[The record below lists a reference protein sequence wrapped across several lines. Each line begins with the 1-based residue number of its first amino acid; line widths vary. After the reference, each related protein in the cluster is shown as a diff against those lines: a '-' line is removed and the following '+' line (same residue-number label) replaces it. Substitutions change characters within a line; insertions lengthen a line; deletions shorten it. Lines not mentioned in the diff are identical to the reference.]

1 MKNEWPL
8 DYWVI
13 APSGLCVAKL
23 AFRDDA
29 LLLIEACKENLRVY
43 LSGEYKILYKGEEEE

>member
-1 MKNEWPL
+1 MNEGWPL
-8 DYWVI
+8 DYWVM

-29 LLLIEACKENLRVY
+29 LLLVEACKENLKAY
-43 LSGEYKILYKGEEEE
+43 LQGEYKIFYRGEEE

>member
-1 MKNEWPL
+1 MKDAWPL

-13 APSGLCVAKL
+13 APSGLCIAKL

-29 LLLIEACKENLRVY
+29 LLLIEACKENLKVY
-43 LSGEYKILYKGEEEE
+43 LSGEYKILYKGEEE